1 MKIKMLK
8 KSTNLFLILII
19 LFIIILSTFSSA
31 FPGSTY
37 SLSLRA
43 GSQVYEV
50 KYNDNLWKSTVN
62 PLSNPSD
69 LFEGEANI
77 TGAKSKLVPLT
88 TGGNDL
94 SEFGIFIQFFF
105 KWFDVPYNS
114 LLKPNGYND
123 TYITERYPYYYL
135 SWDFEFGYWNFT
147 TQPFKTNSDFF
158 RINPGPPPKRVIIL
172 QDPSLFSRMLLDY
185 NDFATVVNNDTVIQA
200 ANYSLPLVNGEDI
213 LWELIKYRLVVASPI
228 NSYLNQITNSLN
240 CTNASVQ
247 DDSIFL
253 RRYGENIFDV
263 DIKFNSLG
271 IMDAI
276 QMRNE
281 EGVLFY
287 HIVSSYPRNDVYILF
302 GVFCGII
309 FGLIGVHIYVKNR
322 RKKEIVPNVRR

>member
-8 KSTNLFLILII
+8 SSTNLSLLLII
-19 LFIIILSTFSSA
+19 LFIIILPTFSSA

-50 KYNDNLWKSTVN
+50 IYYDDNLWKSTVN

-69 LFEGEANI
+69 LFDGEANI

-88 TGGNDL
+88 TGGNEL
-94 SEFGIFIQFFF
+94 SEFGVFIQFFF
-105 KWFDVPYNS
+105 QWFNIPYNS
-114 LLKPNGYND
+114 LLKPNGYDNE
-123 TYITERYPYYYL
+123 YITERYRSYYL

-158 RINPGPPPKRVIIL
+158 RINPGPPPKRVFIL

-228 NSYLNQITNSLN
+228 NSYLNQIISSLN
-240 CTNASVQ
+240 CTNANVQ
-247 DDSIFL
+247 GNSITL
-253 RRYGENIFDV
+253 RRYGGEIFDV
-263 DIKFNSLG
+263 EIIFNSLG
-271 IMDAI
+271 IMDTI
-276 QMRNE
+276 QMRNA

-287 HIVSSYPRNDVYILF
+287 HIVSSYPRNEVYILF
-302 GVFCGII
+302 GVFCGMI
-309 FGLIGVHIYVKNR
+309 FGLIGIHFYVKNR
-322 RKKEIVPNVRR
+322 RKKEIASNVR

>member
-1 MKIKMLK
+1 MLK
-8 KSTNLFLILII
+8 RSMNLSLLLII
-19 LFIIILSTFSSA
+19 LFIIILPTFSSA
-31 FPGSTY
+31 FPGSSY

-50 KYNDNLWKSTVN
+50 KYYNDNLWKSTVN

-69 LFEGEANI
+69 LFDGEANI
-77 TGAKSKLVPLT
+77 IGAKSKLIPQT

-135 SWDFEFGYWNFT
+135 FWDCEFGYWNFT
-147 TQPFKTNSDFF
+147 TKQFKIYSDYPL
-158 RINPGPPPKRVIIL
+158 NPGTQQKIVFIL

-185 NDFATVVNNDTVIQA
+185 NDFATVVNNDTVIKA
-200 ANYSLPLVNGEDI
+200 GNYSLPLINGEDL
-213 LWELIKYRLVVASPI
+213 LWELFKYRLVVASPI

-247 DDSIFL
+247 DDSITL

-271 IMDAI
+271 IMDTI

-309 FGLIGVHIYVKNR
+309 FGLIGIHIYLRNR
-322 RKKEIVPNVRR
+322 RKKEIATNVR